1 MAKWDTIGTDALHR
15 HVPVHNVTQESFARS
30 ARRKGQTESA
40 WEESESQAIE

>member
-1 MAKWDTIGTDALHR
+1 
-15 HVPVHNVTQESFARS
+15 VNVAQEVLLCS